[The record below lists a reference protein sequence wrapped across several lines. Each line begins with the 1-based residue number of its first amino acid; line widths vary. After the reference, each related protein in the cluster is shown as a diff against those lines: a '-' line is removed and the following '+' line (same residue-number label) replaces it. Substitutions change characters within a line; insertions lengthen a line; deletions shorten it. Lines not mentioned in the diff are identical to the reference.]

1 MKTLPNLFTTLGVL
15 AVLALFT
22 GCESNKQFKENA
34 LIQAGFKTVP
44 ATTPAQQAHLMA
56 LSQTKISPVQR
67 NGVLYYV
74 FPDVANNVL
83 YVGRQAEY
91 NVYRANKRA
100 QERELAY
107 QMETQSSFISSDAY
121 LTSFA
126 SWGAWEGLPW

>member
-34 LIQAGFKTVP
+34 LIRAGFKTVP
-44 ATTPAQQAHLMA
+44 ATTAAQQAHLMA

-67 NGVLYYV
+67 NGVRYYV
-74 FPDVANNVL
+74 FPDVTNNVL

-91 NVYRANKRA
+91 NLYRANKRA
-100 QERELAY
+100 QERELDY
-107 QMETQSSFISSDAY
+107 QMQTQSNFISNDAY
-121 LTSFA
+121 LTSFS

>member
-1 MKTLPNLFTTLGVL
+1 MKTLPTLFALVGIFA
-15 AVLALFT
+15 AVTFLT

-34 LIQAGFKTVP
+34 LLRAGFKTVP

-67 NGVLYYV
+67 NGVRYYV

-100 QERELAY
+100 QERELDY
-107 QMETQSSFISSDAY
+107 QMETQSSFISNDAY